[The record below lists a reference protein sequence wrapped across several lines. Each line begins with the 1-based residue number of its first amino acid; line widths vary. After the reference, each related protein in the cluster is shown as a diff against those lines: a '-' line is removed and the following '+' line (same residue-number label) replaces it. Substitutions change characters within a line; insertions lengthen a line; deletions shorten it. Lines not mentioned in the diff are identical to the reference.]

1 MDIKKAHA
9 FCASLPGATLD
20 YKWRF
25 EDSVHPVFSVGG
37 RMFAM
42 FSMKKDKLT
51 EGLLFKADDDRFLE
65 LTDREGFV
73 PSPYLAKAKWVTLD
87 TPKRLPD
94 AELKALLIEA
104 HAIILAK
111 LSKKKQAEIIG
122 TAPAPATVAKK
133 TVAKKTVAKKIGRTA
148 AAKKDTKAIV
158 KRSTR

>member
-1 MDIKKAHA
+1 MDIHRAHA

-42 FSMKKDKLT
+42 FSMTKEKLT
-51 EGLLFKADDDRFLE
+51 ESLLFKADDDRFLE

-73 PSPYLAKAKWVTLD
+73 PSPYLARAKWVTLD

-94 AELKALLIEA
+94 AELKALLTEA
-104 HAIILAK
+104 HAVILAK
-111 LSKKKQAEIIG
+111 LSKKKQAEIMG
-122 TAPAPATVAKK
+122 AAGASTPVAKK
-133 TVAKKTVAKKIGRTA
+133 AVARKVARPAIAKKAPAKTRA
-148 AAKKDTKAIV
+148 AA